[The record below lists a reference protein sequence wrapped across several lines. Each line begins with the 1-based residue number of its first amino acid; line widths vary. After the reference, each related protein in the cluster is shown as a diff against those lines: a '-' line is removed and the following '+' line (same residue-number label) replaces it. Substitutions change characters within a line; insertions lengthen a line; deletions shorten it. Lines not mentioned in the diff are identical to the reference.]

1 MYFFNSELNIFFIER
16 GYFFNQYNCRNEN
29 YFLLDLNKK
38 LIIQIYFF
46 IIKIYKLN
54 YYYF

>member
-16 GYFFNQYNCRNEN
+16 GYFFNKYNCRNEN

-38 LIIQIYFF
+38 LII
-46 IIKIYKLN
+46 
-54 YYYF
+54 